1 MIVRLLLL
9 LLVFG
14 CVLNGQEELVM
25 AEKVIGEKSRRNR
38 EFRITIVSL
47 RKIF

>member
-1 MIVRLLLL
+1 VIVLLLL
-9 LLVFG
+9 LVVVFG

-25 AEKVIGEKSRRNR
+25 AEKVIGEKSRRDG
-38 EFRITIVSL
+38 EFRISIVSL